1 MGKKTKFR
9 VVPMGVFQ
17 LLLKLLVTLIR
28 SYAFPWIS
36 PSWLCSSGLLL
47 TIHVSALYPFR
58 DNRIAILLVAFRL
71 LSCGL
76 LTLSWL

>member
-28 SYAFPWIS
+28 SYAFP
-36 PSWLCSSGLLL
+36 L
-47 TIHVSALYPFR
+47 
-58 DNRIAILLVAFRL
+58 N
-71 LSCGL
+71 
-76 LTLSWL
+76 